1 MLDTAELIVIPVQKF
16 EDILLE
22 YPELCVKMFRVLGE
36 KILDLQS
43 RLEEKILRN
52 TYEQIV
58 MLLLRLAQSNGVKS
72 KEQHYRLTSPFTNQ
86 ELANMIGTSRE
97 TVNRTLNQLRKRS
110 MIERD
115 KEGYFLIDTEKLKE
129 EIL

>member
-72 KEQHYRLTSPFTNQ
+72 KEQYYRLTSPFTNQ

-97 TVNRTLNQLRKRS
+97 TVNRTLNQLRKRG

-115 KEGYFLIDTEKLKE
+115 GEGYFLLDTGKLEE